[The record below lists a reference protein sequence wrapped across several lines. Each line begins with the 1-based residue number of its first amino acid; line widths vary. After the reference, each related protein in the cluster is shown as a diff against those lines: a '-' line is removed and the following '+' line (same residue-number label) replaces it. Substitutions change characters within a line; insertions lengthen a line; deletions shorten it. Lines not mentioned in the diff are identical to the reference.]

1 MSKRSGFSGLSCL
14 CFVVALSFSPPALT
28 QGDYSEN
35 FGVSPQQMLQGVDA
49 HTIQQLNTDRAA
61 LQRNP
66 NDVNALVDRGAL
78 ALNIADKSRYST
90 AWIHFAAKNL
100 EKALTLNP
108 NDFYAQH
115 NYAMACYEAG
125 DVNDPQPVMHL
136 AVIHFN
142 RALQLKP
149 DSARTYMGRGWAYL
163 MMDDQAH
170 ANADFQK
177 ALQLDPSLRDQLV
190 RQANGIRQKRAQKG
204 CIQAA
209 MQRGGV
215 KGVMAANCPPPPDA
229 ADYKYNPRAGGFV
242 VK

>member
-14 CFVVALSFSPPALT
+14 CFVVALSFSAPALA

-35 FGVSPQQMLQGVDA
+35 LGVSPQQMLQGVDA

-66 NDVNALVDRGAL
+66 NDVDALVDRGAL

-108 NDFYAQH
+108 NNFYAQH

-136 AVIHFN
+136 AVIH
-142 RALQLKP
+142 
-149 DSARTYMGRGWAYL
+149 
-163 MMDDQAH
+163 DDQAH

-177 ALQLDPSLRDQLV
+177 ALPLDPSLRDQLV

-229 ADYKYNPRAGGFV
+229 ADYKYNPRAGGYV

>member
-1 MSKRSGFSGLSCL
+1 MFKPCGRFGLICLFFAFALPFSFLSL
-14 CFVVALSFSPPALT
+14 A
-28 QGDYSEN
+28 QDYSEN
-35 FGVSPQQMLQGVDA
+35 LGASPQQMMQGVDA
-49 HTIQQLNTDRAA
+49 HTVQQLNADHAA

-66 NDVNALVDRGAL
+66 NDVTALVDRGAL
-78 ALNIADKSRYST
+78 ALNIADKSRYSL

-100 EKALTLNP
+100 EKALSLDPSN
-108 NDFYAQH
+108 FYAQH
-115 NYAMACYEAG
+115 NYAMACYETG
-125 DVNDPQPVMHL
+125 DFNDAQPVMHL
-136 AVIHFN
+136 AVTHFN
-142 RALQLKP
+142 RAIQLEP

-229 ADYKYNPRAGGFV
+229 ADYKYNPRAGGYV

>member
-1 MSKRSGFSGLSCL
+1 
-14 CFVVALSFSPPALT
+14 
-28 QGDYSEN
+28 
-35 FGVSPQQMLQGVDA
+35 
-49 HTIQQLNTDRAA
+49 
-61 LQRNP
+61 
-66 NDVNALVDRGAL
+66 VNAA
-78 ALNIADKSRYST
+78 
-90 AWIHFAAKNL
+90 
-100 EKALTLNP
+100 
-108 NDFYAQH
+108 
-115 NYAMACYEAG
+115 
-125 DVNDPQPVMHL
+125 QPVMHP

-229 ADYKYNPRAGGFV
+229 ADYKYSPRAGGYV